1 MLTANDVRK
10 LRTLRKWLRFYAYLL
25 LVSGFIDAYLG
36 YAYGYSIPAGIM
48 GAFEG
53 AVGFFLFSVTMLI
66 DDVLKS
72 SA

>member
-1 MLTANDVRK
+1 MLTTNDVRK

-36 YAYGYSIPAGIM
+36 YAYNYNIPAGVM

-53 AVGFFLFSVTMLI
+53 AVGFFLFAIAILI

-72 SA
+72 SV